1 MIAFLK
7 LIFFGLVG
15 LSIVYLSLSVFSAS
29 LRRERLEKEYDAD
42 PVPGQTRDDYV
53 ETGMAAYRTSMRPKL
68 LLLVYVVPVA
78 IWGGIV
84 YVINAN

>member
-42 PVPGQTRDDYV
+42 PESGQTCQDYV
-53 ETGMAAYRTSMRPKL
+53 ETC
-68 LLLVYVVPVA
+68 VVHTTADADHLPP
-78 IWGGIV
+78 INLGGHTFLT
-84 YVINAN
+84 